1 MLKLIDKLLKFDF
14 NNKGAERSSTTHDMD
29 PKLIRHLFTLIVMI
43 LILDLS
49 IGVQAKTSGKTSKT
63 SDNKK
68 VIQEK
73 KENERFIS
81 IDFNNV
87 DINVFIN
94 LLVN

>member
-14 NNKGAERSSTTHDMD
+14 NNKGAERSSTTYDMD
-29 PKLIRHLFTLIVMI
+29 PNLIRHLFTLIVMI

-94 LLVN
+94 L